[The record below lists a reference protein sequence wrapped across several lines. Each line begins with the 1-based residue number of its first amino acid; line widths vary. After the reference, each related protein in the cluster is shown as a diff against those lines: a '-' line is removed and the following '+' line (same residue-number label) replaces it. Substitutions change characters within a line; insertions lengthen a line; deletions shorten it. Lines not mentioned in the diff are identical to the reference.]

1 MPLGAMASRQYPF
14 APLCALARCSKETL
28 PRLSEENAKLVKK
41 YLTPTECPCKTTIIK
56 ARPAHFF
63 CMTSSELQE
72 WAEQN
77 KRPDMLLH
85 VPCVE
90 EREKLDKC
98 SDDLERLLKF
108 PRGVEVD
115 VVIRAKTVNFYL
127 QTGCWENRYE
137 FPTDGI
143 FAEVARLMAAWKA

>member
-1 MPLGAMASRQYPF
+1 MTSRQYPF
-14 APLCALARCSKETL
+14 APLGALVRCSKEAF
-28 PRLSEENAKLVKK
+28 PQLSEESVKLVKK
-41 YLTPTECPCKTTIIK
+41 YLTPTECPCKTTTIK
-56 ARPAHFF
+56 APPAGF

-72 WAEQN
+72 WAERN

-85 VPCVE
+85 VACVE

-98 SDDLERLLKF
+98 SDDLEHLLKF
-108 PRGVEVD
+108 QRGVEVD

-137 FPTDGI
+137 FPTDGV
-143 FAEVARLMAAWKA
+143 FAEVARLKAAWKA